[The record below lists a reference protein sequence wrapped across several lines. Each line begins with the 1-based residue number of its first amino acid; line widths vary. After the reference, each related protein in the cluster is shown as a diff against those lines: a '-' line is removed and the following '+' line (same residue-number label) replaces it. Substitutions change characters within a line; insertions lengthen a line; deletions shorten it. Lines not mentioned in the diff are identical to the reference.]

1 METLISGFGL
11 IEGPVF
17 DPARGLI
24 FSDVT
29 GGGVRC
35 LTPTGELEMVVEHR
49 RGIGGMA
56 LHAAGGLVVSGRNV
70 AYKGPDGGATVVLLD
85 RDPDRGILGFNDL
98 TTDQAGRVYVG
109 GLAFHATVADEQPKP
124 GDLYVIDLDGTSRRL
139 AGDILLSNGLG
150 FSPDGRYLYHCDSRA
165 GLVRRYRA
173 DGQGGIGEATEFA
186 RFADGLPD
194 GLAVAADGTIW
205 IAMAHGGAVV
215 RLNPDGSERGR
226 IPVPLPMVTSLCFG
240 GADMRDLY
248 IVTGSAGAAREDA
261 GTVFRTRTEVAGL
274 PIPPARVPIA

>member
-24 FSDVT
+24 FSDVI

-35 LTPTGELEMVVEHR
+35 LTPAGELQIVVEHR

-70 AYKGPDGGATVVLLD
+70 AYKGPDGAATVVLLD
-85 RDPDRGILGFNDL
+85 RDQDRGILGFNDL

-109 GLAFHATVADEQPKP
+109 GLAFHATVADAEPKP
-124 GDLYVIDLDGTSRRL
+124 GDLYVIDLDGTSRLL
-139 AGDILLSNGLG
+139 ASDILLSNGLG
-150 FSPDGRYLYHCDSRA
+150 FSPDGAHLYHCDSRA

-173 DGQGGIGEATEFA
+173 DGTGGIGEATEFA

-194 GLAVAADGTIW
+194 GLAVAEDGTIW
-205 IAMAHGGAVV
+205 SALAHGGAVV
-215 RLNPDGSERGR
+215 RLNPDGSERDR
-226 IPVPLPMVTSLCFG
+226 IPVPLPMVTSVCFG
-240 GADMRDLY
+240 GAELRDLY
-248 IVTGSAGAAREDA
+248 IVTGSAGAAHDNA
-261 GTVFRTRTEVAGL
+261 GTVFRIRTEVAGL
-274 PIPPARVPIA
+274 PVPPARVPVA